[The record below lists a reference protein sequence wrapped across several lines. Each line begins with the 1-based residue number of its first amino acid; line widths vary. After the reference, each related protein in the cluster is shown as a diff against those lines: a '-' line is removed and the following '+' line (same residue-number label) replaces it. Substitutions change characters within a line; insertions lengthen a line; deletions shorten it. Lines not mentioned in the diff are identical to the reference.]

1 MPSIDVPNPSAAE
14 LQFQL
19 TSDYTMDETQS
30 VPSIDVPPDF
40 TSVSNVGELEF
51 STSKNVMDETRKF
64 KTKLF
69 FLRVLNTERSC
80 YSFS

>member
-1 MPSIDVPNPSAAE
+1 MRVGNTDKSIVTAMVQHYLYCFIE
-14 LQFQL
+14 
-19 TSDYTMDETQS
+19 S